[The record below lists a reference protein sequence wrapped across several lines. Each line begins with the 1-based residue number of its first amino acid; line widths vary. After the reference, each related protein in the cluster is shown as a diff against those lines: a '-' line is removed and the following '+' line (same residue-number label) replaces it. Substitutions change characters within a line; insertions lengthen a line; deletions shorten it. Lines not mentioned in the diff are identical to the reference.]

1 MPAPHKLSACLKI
14 DCLLTVI
21 HTCFRCGY
29 DTTMNPIIVDAVNK
43 QIRLEFESA
52 FLYLAFSGNLR
63 QYGLPG
69 MGHWMREQYREECGH
84 ALRFVS
90 HLENRRA
97 KVVIPAV
104 AAPVYSWETPLDLFR
119 LALEHERKITAAIHE
134 LLTLCREEKEY
145 ATQCLLFDYV
155 KEQVEE
161 ELQVEEIVDIMT
173 LCGTRIDELLSL
185 DQKLAARTTQVWE

>member
-1 MPAPHKLSACLKI
+1 MHGLTVG
-14 DCLLTVI
+14 LTVI
-21 HTCFRCGY
+21 LIPRVRWY
-29 DTTMNPIIVDAVNK
+29 DAGMNPIIVDAVNR

-97 KVVIPAV
+97 KVVIPSV
-104 AAPVYSWETPLDLFR
+104 AAPEYAWETPLDLFR
-119 LALEHERKITAAIHE
+119 MSLEHERRITASIHE

-173 LCGTRIDELLSL
+173 LCGSRIDELLSL
-185 DQKLAARTTQVWE
+185 DQKLAARTTQAWE

>member
-1 MPAPHKLSACLKI
+1 MMVS
-14 DCLLTVI
+14 
-21 HTCFRCGY
+21 
-29 DTTMNPIIVDAVNK
+29 MNPLIVDAVNT

-84 ALRFVS
+84 ALRFITY
-90 HLENRRA
+90 LENRRA
-97 KVVIPAV
+97 RVVIPMV
-104 AAPVYSWETPLDLFR
+104 SAPVYKWETPLDLFR
-119 LALEHERKITAAIHE
+119 LALEHERRITASIHD
-134 LLTLCREEKEY
+134 LLTLCREEREY

-161 ELQVEEIVDIMT
+161 ELQVEEIVDVMP

-185 DQKLAARTTQVWE
+185 DQKLSGRSTKVWE

>member
-1 MPAPHKLSACLKI
+1 MPPEHITQQLAYEAARLLKI
-14 DCLLTVI
+14 SNSQVRQLKLVRRSIDARKKPDVRIVYTV
-21 HTCFRCGY
+21 
-29 DTTMNPIIVDAVNK
+29 DV
-43 QIRLEFESA
+43 
-52 FLYLAFSGNLR
+52 
-63 QYGLPG
+63 
-69 MGHWMREQYREECGH
+69 
-84 ALRFVS
+84 VS

-104 AAPVYSWETPLDLFR
+104 AAPVYTWETPLDLFR
-119 LALEHERKITAAIHE
+119 LALEHERKITASIHE

>member
-1 MPAPHKLSACLKI
+1 
-14 DCLLTVI
+14 
-21 HTCFRCGY
+21 
-29 DTTMNPIIVDAVNK
+29 MNPIIVDAVNN

-97 KVVIPAV
+97 KVVIPSV
-104 AAPVYSWETPLDLFR
+104 AAPVYTWETPLDLFR
-119 LALEHERKITAAIHE
+119 LSLEHERRITASIHD
-134 LLTLCREEKEY
+134 LLTLCREEREY

-173 LCGTRIDELLSL
+173 LCGARIDELLSL

>member
-1 MPAPHKLSACLKI
+1 
-14 DCLLTVI
+14 
-21 HTCFRCGY
+21 
-29 DTTMNPIIVDAVNK
+29 MNPIIVDAVNR

-84 ALRFVS
+84 ALRFVT

-97 KVVIPAV
+97 
-104 AAPVYSWETPLDLFR
+104 APVYTWETPLDLFR
-119 LALEHERKITAAIHE
+119 LALEHERRITASIHD

-173 LCGTRIDELLSL
+173 LCGSRVDELLSL
-185 DQKLAARTTQVWE
+185 DQKLANRTSQVWE

>member
-1 MPAPHKLSACLKI
+1 M
-14 DCLLTVI
+14 
-21 HTCFRCGY
+21 GY
-29 DTTMNPIIVDAVNK
+29 NAYMNPKIVAAVNK
-43 QIRLEFESA
+43 QIKLEFESA

-97 KVVIPAV
+97 RVIIPAV
-104 AAPVYSWETPLDLFR
+104 NAPVYEWNTPLDLFR
-119 LALEHERKITAAIHE
+119 LSLEHERLITASIHE

-173 LCGTRIDELLSL
+173 LCGSRIDELLGL
-185 DQKLAARTTQVWE
+185 DQKLAGRSTQVWE

>member
-1 MPAPHKLSACLKI
+1 
-14 DCLLTVI
+14 
-21 HTCFRCGY
+21 
-29 DTTMNPIIVDAVNK
+29 MNQAVVTAVNN

-84 ALRFVS
+84 ALRFITY
-90 HLENRRA
+90 LENRRA
-97 KVVIPAV
+97 RVIIPAL
-104 AAPVYSWETPLDLFR
+104 AAPEYKWETPLDLFR
-119 LALEHERKITAAIHE
+119 LALAHEQRITSSIHD
-134 LLTLCREEKEY
+134 LLTLCREEREY

-173 LCGTRIDELLSL
+173 LCGSRIDELLSL
-185 DQKLAARTTQVWE
+185 DQKLASRSTRAWE

>member
-1 MPAPHKLSACLKI
+1 
-14 DCLLTVI
+14 
-21 HTCFRCGY
+21 
-29 DTTMNPIIVDAVNK
+29 MNPIIVDAVNK

-63 QYGLPG
+63 QFGLPG
-69 MGHWMREQYREECGH
+69 MGHWMREQFREECGH
-84 ALRFVS
+84 ALRFVT

-97 KVVIPAV
+97 CVVIPLI
-104 AAPVYSWETPLDLFR
+104 AAPVYEWQTPLDLFR
-119 LALEHERKITAAIHE
+119 LALSHERRITASIHE
-134 LLTLCREEKEY
+134 LLTLCSETREY

-173 LCGTRIDELLSL
+173 LCGSRIDELLGL
-185 DQKLAARTTQVWE
+185 DQKLAARSSQVWE

>member
-1 MPAPHKLSACLKI
+1 
-14 DCLLTVI
+14 
-21 HTCFRCGY
+21 
-29 DTTMNPIIVDAVNK
+29 MNPVIVEAVNR

-84 ALRFVS
+84 ALRFVT

-97 KVVIPAV
+97 RVVIPAV
-104 AAPVYSWETPLDLFR
+104 RQPEYNWQTPLDLFR
-119 LALEHERKITAAIHE
+119 LALAHEKLITASIHE
-134 LLTLCREEKEY
+134 LLTLCREEREY

-185 DQKLAARTTQVWE
+185 DQKLAARKTQAWE

>member
-1 MPAPHKLSACLKI
+1 
-14 DCLLTVI
+14 
-21 HTCFRCGY
+21 
-29 DTTMNPIIVDAVNK
+29 MNPKIVTAVNK
-43 QIRLEFESA
+43 QIKLEFESA

-69 MGHWMREQYREECGH
+69 MGHWMREQFREECGH

-97 KVVIPAV
+97 RVIIPAV
-104 AAPVYSWETPLDLFR
+104 NAPVYEWEKPLDLFR
-119 LALEHERKITAAIHE
+119 MALEHERRITASIHE

-155 KEQVEE
+155 
-161 ELQVEEIVDIMT
+161 L
-173 LCGTRIDELLSL
+173 GTPTSALTKATCVASSNTVGTSGISLSVIL
-185 DQKLAARTTQVWE
+185 KFGSVNWNSERTSSANIL

>member
-1 MPAPHKLSACLKI
+1 MKA
-14 DCLLTVI
+14 
-21 HTCFRCGY
+21 
-29 DTTMNPIIVDAVNK
+29 IIVEAVNAP
-43 QIRLEFESA
+43 IRLEFESA

-97 KVVIPAV
+97 RVMIPGI
-104 AAPVYSWETPLDLFR
+104 AAPVYTWETPLDLFR
-119 LALEHERKITAAIHE
+119 LALEHERRITAAIHN
-134 LLTLCREEKEY
+134 LLTLCRDEREY

-173 LCGTRIDELLSL
+173 LCGSRIDELLAL
-185 DQKLAARTTQVWE
+185 DQKLAARSTQAWE

>member
-1 MPAPHKLSACLKI
+1 MLAS
-14 DCLLTVI
+14 
-21 HTCFRCGY
+21 
-29 DTTMNPIIVDAVNK
+29 MNPIIVDAVNK

-104 AAPVYSWETPLDLFR
+104 AAPVYTWETPLDLFR
-119 LALEHERKITAAIHE
+119 LALEHERKITASIHE

-185 DQKLAARTTQVWE
+185 DQKLASRTTQVWE

>member
-1 MPAPHKLSACLKI
+1 MYGLTVG
-14 DCLLTVI
+14 LTVI
-21 HTCFRCGY
+21 LIPRVRWY
-29 DTTMNPIIVDAVNK
+29 DAGMNPIIVDAVNR

-84 ALRFVS
+84 ALRFIS

-97 KVVIPAV
+97 RVSIPSV
-104 AAPVYSWETPLDLFR
+104 AAPEYTWETPLDLFR
-119 LALEHERKITAAIHE
+119 LSLEHERRITASIHE
-134 LLTLCREEKEY
+134 LLTLCREEQEY

-173 LCGTRIDELLSL
+173 LCGSRIDELLSL
-185 DQKLAARTTQVWE
+185 DQKLAARSTQAWE

>member
-1 MPAPHKLSACLKI
+1 MKEKI
-14 DCLLTVI
+14 VE
-21 HTCFRCGY
+21 
-29 DTTMNPIIVDAVNK
+29 AVNA

-97 KVVIPAV
+97 RVIIPDI
-104 AAPVYSWETPLDLFR
+104 AAPVYTWENPQDLFR
-119 LALEHERKITAAIHE
+119 LALAHERRITAAIHE
-134 LLTLCREEKEY
+134 S
-145 ATQCLLFDYV
+145 F
-155 KEQVEE
+155 
-161 ELQVEEIVDIMT
+161 IH
-173 LCGTRIDELLSL
+173 
-185 DQKLAARTTQVWE
+185 KLVYSKVF

>member
-1 MPAPHKLSACLKI
+1 MNQKI
-14 DCLLTVI
+14 VA
-21 HTCFRCGY
+21 
-29 DTTMNPIIVDAVNK
+29 AVNK
-43 QIRLEFESA
+43 QIKLEFESA

-69 MGHWMREQYREECGH
+69 MGHWMREQFREECGH

-97 KVVIPAV
+97 RVIIPAV
-104 AAPVYSWETPLDLFR
+104 NAPVYEWEKPLDLFR
-119 LALEHERKITAAIHE
+119 MALEHERRITASIHE

-173 LCGTRIDELLSL
+173 LCGFRVDELLSL
-185 DQKLAARTTQVWE
+185 DQKLASRTTTVWE

>member
-1 MPAPHKLSACLKI
+1 
-14 DCLLTVI
+14 
-21 HTCFRCGY
+21 
-29 DTTMNPIIVDAVNK
+29 MNPVIVEAVNR

-84 ALRFVS
+84 ALRFVT

-97 KVVIPAV
+97 RVVIPAV
-104 AAPVYSWETPLDLFR
+104 RQPEYSWQTPLDLFR
-119 LALEHERKITAAIHE
+119 MALEHEKHITASIHE
-134 LLTLCREEKEY
+134 LLTLCREEREY
-145 ATQCLLFDYV
+145 ATQCLLFEYV

-185 DQKLAARTTQVWE
+185 DQKLAGRKTQAWE

>member
-1 MPAPHKLSACLKI
+1 MNDATAYNRLQ
-14 DCLLTVI
+14 TVI
-21 HTCFRCGY
+21 RIRCSFCY
-29 DTTMNPIIVDAVNK
+29 DGQRMNPVIVEAVNR

-84 ALRFVS
+84 ALRFVT

-97 KVVIPAV
+97 RVVIPAV
-104 AAPVYSWETPLDLFR
+104 RQPEYNWQTPLDLFR
-119 LALEHERKITAAIHE
+119 LALAHEKLITASIHE
-134 LLTLCREEKEY
+134 LLTLCREEREY

-185 DQKLAARTTQVWE
+185 DQKLAARKTQAWE